1 MLAHNAQKW
10 HCELSNNPRHSAK
23 DVTMTHQLD
32 APVQRPN
39 RRWFTAAMPRYIIRR
54 LGQSL
59 LTVFLTLTTVFV
71 LIRLAPGDPADAI
84 AGPLATTEDL
94 ARIRADLGLDESVF
108 IQYLRYLQGLLH
120 LDLGTSYSFQA
131 PALDVVLGR
140 LPYTIT
146 LSVAAILLTTLI
158 ALPLGV
164 WMARRAD
171 TRRELAA
178 NAVTITGQSMP
189 DFWTGLMLI
198 TLFAVLVPVFPAA
211 GFTTWSSLVLP
222 TVTIAVLQVALIS
235 RMVRREMV
243 GAFNSPYITVGRA
256 RGVSEHELIWR
267 YAMRN
272 SAIPVL
278 TALGTRFASMLNG
291 VVVVEV
297 VFAWPGVGSLVVRAL
312 ETRDYPLIQATVLVT
327 AVLAVLV
334 QLVVDLCY
342 PVLDP
347 RVRLGKGS
355 GK

>member
-1 MLAHNAQKW
+1 MADQLLAQPVHLA
-10 HCELSNNPRHSAK
+10 SPSA
-23 DVTMTHQLD
+23 
-32 APVQRPN
+32 APA
-39 RRWFTAAMPRYIIRR
+39 RRGIAGVVFGPTARYILRR
-54 LGQSL
+54 LGQSV

-71 LIRLAPGDPADAI
+71 LIRLAPGDPAYSL

-94 ARIRADLGLDESVF
+94 ARIRTQMGLDESVF
-108 IQYLRYLQGLLH
+108 VQYAKYLQGLLH

-131 PALDVVLGR
+131 PAFDVVLSR
-140 LPYTIT
+140 LPYTVT
-146 LSVAAILLTTLI
+146 LAVSAILLTTLVAI
-158 ALPLGV
+158 PLGV
-164 WMARRAD
+164 WMARHAD

-178 NAVTITGQSMP
+178 NAITITGQSMP

-198 TLFAVLVPVFPAA
+198 TIFAVLIPVLPPA
-211 GFTTWSSLVLP
+211 GFTTWSSLILP

-243 GAFNSPYITVGRA
+243 GAFLSPYVTVGRS
-256 RGVSEHELIWR
+256 RGVSERELIWR
-267 YAMRN
+267 YSMRN

-327 AVLAVLV
+327 AVLAILV
-334 QLVVDLCY
+334 QLLVDLCY
-342 PVLDP
+342 PLLDP
-347 RVRLGKGS
+347 RVRLGKGQ
-355 GK
+355 GA

>member
-1 MLAHNAQKW
+1 MADQLLAPPVHRA
-10 HCELSNNPRHSAK
+10 SPSA
-23 DVTMTHQLD
+23 
-32 APVQRPN
+32 APA
-39 RRWFTAAMPRYIIRR
+39 RRSIAGVVFGPTARYILRR
-54 LGQSL
+54 LGQSV

-71 LIRLAPGDPADAI
+71 LIRLAPGDPAYSL

-94 ARIRADLGLDESVF
+94 ARIRTQMGLDESVF
-108 IQYLRYLQGLLH
+108 VQYAKYLQGLLH

-131 PALDVVLGR
+131 PAFDVVLSR
-140 LPYTIT
+140 LPYTVT
-146 LSVAAILLTTLI
+146 LAVSAILLTTLVAI
-158 ALPLGV
+158 PLGV
-164 WMARRAD
+164 WMARHAD

-198 TLFAVLVPVFPAA
+198 TIFAVLIPVLPPA
-211 GFTTWSSLVLP
+211 GFTTWSSLILP

-243 GAFNSPYITVGRA
+243 GAFLSPYVTVGRS
-256 RGVSEHELIWR
+256 RGVSERELIWR
-267 YAMRN
+267 YSMRN

-327 AVLAVLV
+327 AVLAILV
-334 QLVVDLCY
+334 QLLVDLCY
-342 PVLDP
+342 PLLDP
-347 RVRLGKGS
+347 RVRLGKGQ
-355 GK
+355 GA